1 MPTVDY
7 SRLVPLVAACLYV
20 LAAVPALARRSAQ
33 PEFGAALPAYLLAGA
48 AWSGIQAAWAYGLL
62 SGFVPAFVQG
72 AAVDGLLVLAFLHF
86 ALARAFLARKTLGRL
101 WPLLAGIWLG
111 VVILLHS
118 DLRAVPEVLWREGG
132 QMITREAAARAA
144 LVAGWAFFTLAT
156 AALSVWIARKE
167 ALPLRRN
174 RISYWMLGLAL
185 VILGEGLFLV
195 QRPVM
200 GGGLRVTGVVLSAI
214 GLQAVVL
221 PEMTRTVRV
230 GLSYLASRGLAL
242 AVYTLVFLG
251 VYGGFSMFSQGPFFP
266 PVLVA
271 LLAAAA
277 VVFVLN
283 PVLTGLQQTI
293 KDAVAGK
300 DRDAARLLSQ
310 YTQGITHITDLKLLA
325 TRMVG
330 TANQALENHRG
341 FLFIANTERDADGD
355 SFYRLRGEQGA
366 GGDRPP
372 DGLLAEDSP
381 LALYFRSERRPL
393 TGAELREA
401 PHFQELAESDRSW
414 LKDLGAELLVPIYA
428 RDEWIGLLVLGPK
441 NSGAAYSREDLNLAG
456 ILADQ
461 TGVAMENVR
470 LVEGLTRL
478 NDQFRRA
485 YSALEQAKQELE
497 RLDRTKSDFISIAS
511 HELRTP
517 LTVINGSSQMLLADP
532 ALQENP
538 YTQKLVD
545 KIVNGTAR
553 MHEIVD
559 SMLDIAKID
568 TRELQLDPQPIAVS
582 GLVRS
587 VCAGLDEAAQER
599 GITLEVQEMAG
610 LPHIEADVDALRK
623 VFYHLVVNA
632 IKYTPDGGRVTI
644 SGHPVGA
651 ERGAFAEGGVKV
663 TVADTGIGIDP
674 RYHELIFTKFYQT
687 GELALHSTGKTKFK
701 GAGPGLGLAIARG
714 IVEAHAGRVWVESP
728 RFDEQACPGSRF
740 HVVLPRRQ
748 PARLP
753 EPSRMPTPSRP
764 LVLH

>member
-1 MPTVDY
+1 
-7 SRLVPLVAACLYV
+7 
-20 LAAVPALARRSAQ
+20 
-33 PEFGAALPAYLLAGA
+33 
-48 AWSGIQAAWAYGLL
+48 
-62 SGFVPAFVQG
+62 
-72 AAVDGLLVLAFLHF
+72 
-86 ALARAFLARKTLGRL
+86 
-101 WPLLAGIWLG
+101 
-111 VVILLHS
+111 
-118 DLRAVPEVLWREGG
+118 
-132 QMITREAAARAA
+132 MISREAAARAA

-174 RISYWMLGLAL
+174 RIGYWMLGLVL
-185 VILGEGLFLV
+185 VILGEGLFLA

-200 GGGLRVTGVVLSAI
+200 GGGLRVTGVLLSAI

-221 PEMTRTVRV
+221 PEMTRTLRV

-293 KDAVAGK
+293 KDAIAGK

-372 DGLLAEDSP
+372 DGLIAEDSP
-381 LALYFRSERRPL
+381 LALYFRSERHPL
-393 TGAELREA
+393 TAAELREA

-414 LKDLGAELLVPIYA
+414 LKDLDAELLVPIYA

-441 NSGAAYSREDLNLAG
+441 NSGAAYSQEDLNLAG

-485 YSALEQAKQELE
+485 YSALEQAKQQLE

-517 LTVINGSSQMLLADP
+517 LTVISGSSQMLLADP

-545 KIVNGTAR
+545 KIVTGTAR

-587 VCAGLDEAAQER
+587 VCAGLDEAARER
-599 GITLEVQEMAG
+599 GITLEVEEMAG

-714 IVEAHAGRVWVESP
+714 IVEAHTGRVWVESP
-728 RFDEQACPGSRF
+728 RCDEQACPGSRF